1 MAAGLGTGFTTA
13 AFATAGS
20 AAAAAAPATVV
31 APPAPGTA
39 PAAYLNTNTGAAF
52 AVYTG
57 TDSAVWQKQIG
68 ATTFATSLGGRLISA
83 PAPIFPG
90 SSRIVFGV
98 GTDHALWEKIAGGA
112 WTSLGGY
119 LTSKPGAAASSST
132 DYRVYARGGDG
143 ALWARSHTSSG
154 WSGWYTL
161 GGRLLAGTGPG
172 AAVGPSTSVV
182 FKTYFY
188 VLVAGTNHGLFLI
201 ADGAGGFSSAGGV
214 TTASPALTN
223 DPSTGLLEGFAQG
236 TDRAGYCA
244 PLPSRNPPTWVSMGG
259 ILTSGMGASSTSNLA
274 ASQSAASPSSA
285 AIMRGGS
292 WAAYSLGTD
301 TQVWQQQGT
310 DNTPSGAWTRVTP

>member
-1 MAAGLGTGFTTA
+1 MAAGLGA

-39 PAAYLNTNTGAAF
+39 PAAYQNTNTDLPF

-119 LTSKPGAAASSST
+119 LTSKPGAASSSST

-143 ALWARSHTSSG
+143 ALWALSHTSSG

-172 AAVGPSTSVV
+172 AAIGPSTSVV
-182 FKTYFY
+182 AKSFFY

-201 ADGAGGFSSAGGV
+201 ADGAGGFSSAGGM
-214 TTASPALTN
+214 TNASPALVN

-244 PLPSRNPPTWVSMGG
+244 PLQSGSPPTWVSMGG
-259 ILTSGMGASSTSNLA
+259 ILTSGMGATTSRLL
-274 ASQSAASPSSA
+274 AASPSAATPSA
-285 AIMRGGS
+285 AIMRAGS
-292 WAAYSLGTD
+292 WAAFSLGTD
-301 TQVWQQQGT
+301 TQVWGQGGT
-310 DNTPSGAWTRVTP
+310 DNTPSGAWMRVTP